1 MNLDTSKAIC
11 KSRNGESG
19 NGMRGMMGMWGISV
33 GMMGM
38 KGIKVGMMGMQGI
51 AVGMWGIRVEMRW
64 IGGGNEEGQGE
75 NLRIRVEMM
84 NKKCGEG

>member
-19 NGMRGMMGMWGISV
+19 NGMRVMMGMWGISV

-38 KGIKVGMMGMQGI
+38 KGIKVGMMGM
-51 AVGMWGIRVEMRW
+51 WGIRVEMR
-64 IGGGNEEGQGE
+64 
-75 NLRIRVEMM
+75 
-84 NKKCGEG
+84 